1 MKLVK
6 LACGA
11 RNTGQILDKHP
22 RNEVGFPKN
31 TGGYSP
37 TISYL
42 RVTMEEISHSRTS
55 PTSR

>member
-1 MKLVK
+1 MEF
-6 LACGA
+6 A
-11 RNTGQILDKHP
+11 RWALKAGRSLYTNPG
-22 RNEVGFPKN
+22 NEVGFPKN

-42 RVTMEEISHSRTS
+42 RVPMEGISHSRTS